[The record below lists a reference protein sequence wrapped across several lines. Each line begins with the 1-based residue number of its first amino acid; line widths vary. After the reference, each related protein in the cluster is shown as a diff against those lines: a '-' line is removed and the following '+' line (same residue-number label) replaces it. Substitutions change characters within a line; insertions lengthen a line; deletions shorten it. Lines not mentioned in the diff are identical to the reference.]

1 MEKLICFFLNVG
13 DVVDIQ
19 LSGGKAKRYQ
29 VVETNIVPMGE
40 ARSGFTHN
48 QERLTLV
55 TKFPF
60 DAQDAKQDALCRRR
74 SSDIGLGWVHT
85 SPSARQGIIGLTGPE
100 YLFFW
105 TSCFFQKKE

>member
-19 LSGGKAKRYQ
+19 LSGGQAKRYQ
-29 VVETNIVPMGE
+29 VVETNVVPMGE

-60 DAQDAKQDALCRRR
+60 DSQDATDRMLYVVAARRV
-74 SSDIGLGWVHT
+74 SDSIGFIRPPLRIEGH
-85 SPSARQGIIGLTGPE
+85 
-100 YLFFW
+100 
-105 TSCFFQKKE
+105 